1 MRQVTS
7 VDRFRYAF
15 DNTMSRGAVALIG
28 WLLVASL
35 VIIVLFSGLVLAAR
49 IIPAEV
55 IGGEPSLADVIWSSA
70 MHALDAGTI
79 AGDQGPWMFR
89 LTMFTMT
96 LVGLFLVSILIGII
110 TSGIEAR
117 LEELRKGRSLV
128 VEENH
133 TVILGWSPQV
143 FTLISELVVANAN
156 RKRSV
161 ITILGDK
168 DKVEMEDELR
178 DKVGETGNT
187 RLVCRRGR
195 PLDLTDLEI
204 VNPHRARS
212 IIIPT
217 PAIADPDTEV
227 IKTML
232 ALINNPNRRKTPYHI
247 VATLRDTENCAV
259 AKMVGREEVEV
270 VLADDFTA
278 RLTVQTS
285 LQAGLSVIYSELF
298 DFGGDEIY
306 FAPAT
311 KLVGKSFGEA
321 LLAYEKATLL
331 GLRFGDGRIQLNP
344 PMHTVIA
351 AGDQVIAIAADDDK
365 VQVSGRNAI
374 PVDFAALRQAP
385 STTEARPVRTL
396 VLGWNRRAPLM
407 IAELDQY
414 VPPASQ
420 TMVVAGLPEADLR
433 VACAAIC
440 LKNSALTFQEGE
452 TTRRTILDELQINQY
467 DHVLVLSDSDRLEAQ
482 AADARTLIT
491 LLHLR
496 DISEKLNHKFSITSE
511 MLDVQNRNLA
521 TVTQA
526 DDFIVSERL
535 VSLVLA
541 QLAENKAL
549 ALVFAELLSTDG
561 AEIYLKPVSHYVEV
575 GKPISFYT
583 LVEAARQ
590 RGEVAIGYRLLRHAQ
605 DSAQMYGVRLNP
617 VKSDMVTYCHEDRL
631 VVLAEGLQSE

>member
-1 MRQVTS
+1 LTAHV
-7 VDRFRYAF
+7 
-15 DNTMSRGAVALIG
+15 
-28 WLLVASL
+28 
-35 VIIVLFSGLVLAAR
+35 
-49 IIPAEV
+49 IPAEV
-55 IGGEPSLADVIWSSA
+55 IGGEPSLAEVVWSSA

-79 AGDQGPWMFR
+79 AGDQGPWTFR

-117 LEELRKGRSLV
+117 LEELRKGRSFV

-143 FTLISELVVANAN
+143 FTLVSELVVANAN

-227 IKTML
+227 IKTIL

-306 FAPAT
+306 FASAPA
-311 KLVGKSFGEA
+311 LVGKSFGEA
-321 LLAYEKATLL
+321 LLAYEKATLI
-331 GLRFGDGRIQLNP
+331 GLRFADGRLQLNP
-344 PMHTVIA
+344 PMHTPIA
-351 AGDQVIAIAADDDK
+351 TGDQVIAIAADDDK
-365 VQVSGRNAI
+365 VQVAGRNAI
-374 PVDFAALRQAP
+374 PIDFAALRQPNA
-385 STTEARPVRTL
+385 TTAAQPINTL
-396 VLGWNRRAPLM
+396 ILGWNRRAPLM

-414 VPPASQ
+414 VPPGSQ
-420 TMVVAGLPEADLR
+420 TVVVAALPEADLR
-433 VACAAIC
+433 RACATLA
-440 LKNSALTFQEGE
+440 LKNSAVTWQEGE
-452 TTRRTILDELQINQY
+452 TTRRSVLDELQINHY

-496 DISEKLNHKFSITSE
+496 DLSEKLNHKLSITSE
-511 MLDVQNRNLA
+511 MLDVQNRDLA

-549 ALVFAELLSTDG
+549 ALVFADLLNADG
-561 AEIYLKPVSHYVEV
+561 SEIYLKPVSDYVEV
-575 GKPISFYT
+575 GKPLNFYT

-590 RGEVAIGYRLLRHAQ
+590 RGEVAIGYRLLRHAH
-605 DSAQMYGVRLNP
+605 DPAQSYGVRLNP
-617 VKSDMVTYCHEDRL
+617 VKSDLVTYCHEDRL
-631 VVLAEGLQSE
+631 VVLANGL

>member
-1 MRQVTS
+1 MREVTS
-7 VDRFRYAF
+7 FDRFRYAF

-35 VIIVLFSGLVLAAR
+35 VIILLFSGLVLVAH

-55 IGGEPSLADVIWSSA
+55 IGGEPSLAEVIWSSA

-79 AGDQGPWMFR
+79 AGDQGPWTFR
-89 LTMFTMT
+89 LTMFSMT

-143 FTLISELVVANAN
+143 FTLVSELVAANAN
-156 RKRSV
+156 RRRPV

-178 DKVGETGNT
+178 DKVGDTGNT

-195 PLDLTDLEI
+195 PLDLSDLEI

-217 PAIADPDTEV
+217 PAIDDPDTEV

-232 ALINNPNRRKTPYHI
+232 ALINNPNRRKAPYHI
-247 VATLRDTENCAV
+247 VATLRDTENYAV
-259 AKMVGREEVEV
+259 AKMVGRDEVEV

-306 FAPAT
+306 FAPAPA
-311 KLVGKSFGEA
+311 LVGKSFGEA
-321 LLAYEKATLL
+321 LLAYEKAALL
-331 GLRFGDGRIQLNP
+331 GLRSADGRIQLNP
-344 PMHTVIA
+344 PMHTLIA

-374 PVDFAALRQAP
+374 PIDFPALRTTP
-385 STTEARPVRTL
+385 VPTEARTVRTL
-396 VLGWNRRAPLM
+396 ILGWNRRAPLM
-407 IAELDQY
+407 IAELDHY

-420 TMVVAGLPEADLR
+420 TVVVAALPEADLQA
-433 VACAAIC
+433 ACAALC
-440 LKNSALTFQEGE
+440 LKNSTVTLQEGE
-452 TTRRTILDELQINQY
+452 TTRRAVLDELQIDHY
-467 DHVLVLSDSDRLEAQ
+467 DHILVLSDSDRLDAQ

-496 DISEKLNHKFSITSE
+496 DLSEKLQHKVSITSE
-511 MLDVQNRNLA
+511 MLDVQNRDLA

-549 ALVFAELLSTDG
+549 ALVFAELLDADG
-561 AEIYLKPVSHYVEV
+561 AEIYLKPVCDYVEV
-575 GKPISFYT
+575 GKPLTFYT

-590 RGEVAIGYRLLRHAQ
+590 RGEIAIGYRLLQHAQ
-605 DSAQMYGVRLNP
+605 DPAQMYGVRLNP
-617 VKSDMVTYCHEDRL
+617 AKSDLVNYSQGDRL
-631 VVLAEGLQSE
+631 IVLAAGL

>member
-1 MRQVTS
+1 MREVTS
-7 VDRFRYAF
+7 FDRLRYAF

-35 VIIVLFSGLVLAAR
+35 VIILLFSGLVLAAH
-49 IIPAEV
+49 IIPVEV
-55 IGGEPSLADVIWSSA
+55 SGADPSLAEVIWSSA

-79 AGDQGPWMFR
+79 AGDQGPWSFR
-89 LTMFTMT
+89 LTMFSMT

-156 RKRSV
+156 RKRPV

-168 DKVEMEDELR
+168 DKIEMEDELR
-178 DKVGETGNT
+178 DKVGNTGNT
-187 RLVCRRGR
+187 RIVCRRGR

-217 PAIADPDTEV
+217 PVMADPDTEV
-227 IKTML
+227 IKTIL

-278 RLTVQTS
+278 RLAVQTS

-306 FAPAT
+306 FAPAPA
-311 KLVGKSFGEA
+311 LGGKSFGEA
-321 LLAYEKATLL
+321 LLAYEKAALL
-331 GLRFGDGRIQLNP
+331 GLRFADGRIQLNP
-344 PMHTVIA
+344 PMNTPIT

-374 PVDFAALRQAP
+374 PIDFAALRPAHSP
-385 STTEARPVRTL
+385 SEVRPIRTL
-396 VLGWNRRAPLM
+396 ILGWNRRASLM

-420 TMVVAGLPEADLR
+420 TVVVAALPEADLR
-433 VACAAIC
+433 AACATLC
-440 LKNSALTFQEGE
+440 LKNSALTLQEGE
-452 TTRRTILDELQINQY
+452 TTRRSVLDELQISQY
-467 DHVLVLSDSDRLEAQ
+467 DHILVLSDSERLDAQ

-496 DISEKLNHKFSITSE
+496 DLSEKLQHKLSITSE
-511 MLDVQNRNLA
+511 MLDVQNRDLA

-549 ALVFAELLSTDG
+549 ALVFAELLDADG
-561 AEIYLKPVSHYVEV
+561 SEIYLKPVSDYVEV
-575 GKPISFYT
+575 GKPLTFYT

-590 RGEVAIGYRLLRHAQ
+590 RGEVAIGYRLLRHAH
-605 DSAQMYGVRLNP
+605 DPAQTYGVRLNP
-617 VKSDMVTYCHEDRL
+617 VKSDMVTYSSDDRL
-631 VVLAEGLQSE
+631 VVLAASL

>member
-7 VDRFRYAF
+7 LDRFRYAF

-28 WLLVASL
+28 WLFLASL
-35 VIIVLFSGLVLAAR
+35 VVIVLFSCLVLAAHL
-49 IIPAEV
+49 IPVEV
-55 IGGEPSLADVIWSSA
+55 IGGEPSLADVVWSSA

-79 AGDQGPWMFR
+79 AGDQGPWTFR
-89 LTMFTMT
+89 LTMFGMT

-128 VEENH
+128 VEANH

-143 FTLISELVVANAN
+143 FTIVAELAVANAN
-156 RKRSV
+156 QKRPV
-161 ITILGDK
+161 IAILGDK
-168 DKVEMEDELR
+168 DKVDMEDELR
-178 DKVGETGNT
+178 DKVGDTGNT
-187 RLVCRRGR
+187 RVVCRRGR

-204 VNPHRARS
+204 VNPHRARA

-217 PAIADPDTEV
+217 PDLADPDTEV
-227 IKTML
+227 IKTIL
-232 ALINNPNRRKTPYHI
+232 ALTNNPNRRATPYHI
-247 VATLRDTENCAV
+247 VASLRDAENDGV
-259 AKMVGREEVEV
+259 AKLVGRKEVEV
-270 VLADDFTA
+270 VLADDFIA

-306 FAPAT
+306 FAPAPT
-311 KLVGKSFGEA
+311 LAGKSFGEA
-321 LLAYEKATLL
+321 LLAYERATLL
-331 GLRFGDGRIQLNP
+331 GFRFADGRIQLNP
-344 PMHTVIA
+344 PMHTTIA

-374 PVDFAALRQAP
+374 PIDFAALRQPNDAVVVQP
-385 STTEARPVRTL
+385 IHTL
-396 VLGWNRRAPLM
+396 ILGWNRRAPLM
-407 IAELDQY
+407 IAELDHY

-420 TMVVAGLPEADLR
+420 TMVVAAMPEADLR
-433 VACAAIC
+433 AACTAIY

-452 TTRRTILDELQINQY
+452 TTRRTILDELQIDRF
-467 DHVLVLSDSDRLEAQ
+467 DHVLVLSDSDRLDAQ
-482 AADARTLIT
+482 AADAHTLIT

-541 QLAENKAL
+541 QLAENKDL
-549 ALVFAELLSTDG
+549 ALVFADLLDADG
-561 AEIYLKPVSHYVEV
+561 AEIYLKPVSAYVEV
-575 GKPISFYT
+575 GKPLNFYT

-590 RGEVAIGYRLLRHAQ
+590 RGEVAIGYRLLRHAH
-605 DSAQMYGVRLNP
+605 DPAQTYGVRLNP
-617 VKSDMVTYCHEDRL
+617 VKSDMVTYCQEDRL
-631 VVLAEGLQSE
+631 VVLADGA